1 MSILTAP
8 GTTDVH
14 DQILRDLR
22 RTLDESS
29 LPDNLKARLM
39 RDSDGGQQYR
49 RLLSIAELTV
59 RAPNSSYLGYKLG
72 GCACR
77 ETVLVTEG
85 NVAMLMDNGSGSFLG
100 PGYHSVPVFGVE
112 VGEQV
117 SLSTLNRVVKCETA
131 GFITI
136 TEGNIGVLQ
145 LGSEYRLL
153 APGSYEWDSPVVGN
167 ITAVNIRANASQ
179 LGPFS
184 LVTVTDGTV
193 AVTYHH
199 GSLRILGWSPEE
211 PPVGSLAA
219 SSAARLGSKTS
230 PVGTSR
236 TYFMDDPNWV
246 HKSFLSTQMQTD
258 RLEGNDLLSKD
269 NVELLMVAMSQWRI
283 VNPWL
288 AITQCGPDMDN
299 ISTKVDQLVRAT
311 IARIVAGTCIGAGPV
326 SGHMTR
332 PIAQVGREVG
342 SEGVEQLVGGD
353 DQRDE
358 RLFVEHAHEADGRKA
373 PVLQIENR
381 HGMRDARPRRVFG
394 DRRPGD
400 PLWRLAV
407 RVPDECQRADR
418 ESPGRGRTALVE
430 VGDVVHV
437 DRLHEKVFDDIIV
450 VAHEHR
456 DGPLVGREAAVRC
469 GPLRCVLNPR
479 EHTVP
484 LPPRVEAVA
493 HVAEERRIRDDRAR
507 AREHGRPRLRQS
519 PHGPNVPDPHRCA
532 LDVNRVSLAP
542 PGRLP
547 RRACLETAFEEVVVV
562 TVEAPLDLRI
572 DARDLD
578 DLEPLDVRQ
587 RLLDTRHGDRE
598 SVTVSRGRHE
608 RHAVG
613 IFGAPLRRCRLRR
626 PPASRLVVGALER
639 IPLGVHSG

>member
-1 MSILTAP
+1 
-8 GTTDVH
+8 
-14 DQILRDLR
+14 
-22 RTLDESS
+22 
-29 LPDNLKARLM
+29 
-39 RDSDGGQQYR
+39 
-49 RLLSIAELTV
+49 
-59 RAPNSSYLGYKLG
+59 
-72 GCACR
+72 
-77 ETVLVTEG
+77 
-85 NVAMLMDNGSGSFLG
+85 MDNGSGSFLG

-136 TEGNIGVLQ
+136 TEGNIGVMQ

-342 SEGVEQLVGGD
+342 SEEGGAGRNDADMAHLMQSSQATIHMAELTHNMQLMGIEVVGVYVPEKRMKND
-353 DQRDE
+353 DTRSEIAKQAIIGIKAEAQRSAADASSYATIKSAQAEAEAE
-358 RLFVEHAHEADGRKA
+358 RA
-373 PVLQIENR
+373 
-381 HGMRDARPRRVFG
+381 
-394 DRRPGD
+394 
-400 PLWRLAV
+400 
-407 RVPDECQRADR
+407 RADAKAYV
-418 ESPGRGRTALVE
+418 TTT
-430 VGDVVHV
+430 
-437 DRLHEKVFDDIIV
+437 
-450 VAHEHR
+450 VAR
-456 DGPLVGREAAVRC
+456 AEAIAI
-469 GPLRCVLNPR
+469 GEL
-479 EHTVP
+479 
-484 LPPRVEAVA
+484 AVA
-493 HVAEERRIRDDRAR
+493 HAKAGEQLGVPTTTAAR
-507 AREHGRPRLRQS
+507 L
-519 PHGPNVPDPHRCA
+519 A
-532 LDVNRVSLAP
+532 LSEKTGKIMEGAK
-542 PGRLP
+542 
-547 RRACLETAFEEVVVV
+547 V
-562 TVEAPLDLRI
+562 T
-572 DARDLD
+572 
-578 DLEPLDVRQ
+578 
-587 RLLDTRHGDRE
+587 
-598 SVTVSRGRHE
+598 
-608 RHAVG
+608 
-613 IFGAPLRRCRLRR
+613 IFSGAPSTMPFMLTSD
-626 PPASRLVVGALER
+626 AS
-639 IPLGVHSG
+639 